1 MTIEAWIP
9 LIILAV
15 SMLGGGL
22 GLVYRHGRVMGCLN
36 EFKRRVETL
45 EATQTRFDIAI
56 NEIRDSIARMETLLT
71 KKLK

>member
-1 MTIEAWIP
+1 MTVEAWIP

-45 EATQTRFDIAI
+45 EAHQGRFDTAI
-56 NEIRDSIARMETLLT
+56 VEIRESIARMETLLT

>member
-9 LIILAV
+9 LIVLAV

-22 GLVYRHGRVMGCLN
+22 GLVYRHGRVIGCLN

-45 EATQTRFDIAI
+45 EENQNRFDVAI
-56 NEIRDSIARMETLLT
+56 TEIRESIARMETLLT